1 MGGDKIFD
9 CCFVDAKL
17 LAEISRET
25 EIKDQLI
32 LIANDENNKYLYLQY
47 QPVFDAKTNK
57 IRGFEALARLKSEK
71 LGKVAPDEFISLAEK
86 MQLIVPIGLQIM
98 RQACAFLKQLENEGY
113 HDIKVSVNISAIQL
127 FRNEFLEDWHK
138 VINDA
143 KVDVRNLLLELTESV
158 FLNNYE
164 DINKKLGHL
173 RALGIG
179 IAIDDFGV
187 GYSSFAREDELNV
200 DYLKLDKYFID
211 KLLSDE
217 QGKSITGDIIS
228 MGHRL
233 GHLVVAEG
241 VEYEEQRQYLVAHN
255 CDFLQGY
262 LLSKPLDAE
271 DAMTLFRKTNGHEQ
285 TTVTFS

>member
-1 MGGDKIFD
+1 M
-9 CCFVDAKL
+9 
-17 LAEISRET
+17 
-25 EIKDQLI
+25 
-32 LIANDENNKYLYLQY
+32 
-47 QPVFDAKTNK
+47 
-57 IRGFEALARLKSEK
+57 
-71 LGKVAPDEFISLAEK
+71 
-86 MQLIVPIGLQIM
+86 IVPIGLQIM